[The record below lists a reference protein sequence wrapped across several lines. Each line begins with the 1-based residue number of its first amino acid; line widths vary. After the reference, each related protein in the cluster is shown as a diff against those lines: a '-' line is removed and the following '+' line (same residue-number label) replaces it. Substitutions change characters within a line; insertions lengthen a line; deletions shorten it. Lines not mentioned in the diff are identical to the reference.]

1 MITKNQIKLIRSLR
15 SKKNRYKY
23 QLFVVEGRKN
33 IRELLDS
40 DYHFQSIF
48 ATNSWIK
55 DHQEISVIKV
65 TNNELLRISNQ
76 KNPNEVL
83 AIVKIKSNHV
93 SSKKGVVLVLDD
105 VNDPGN
111 MGTIIRVCD
120 WFGISNIICSNDSVD
135 LYNPKVIQSSMG
147 SIFRVNVIYTDLLKY
162 LQGVDSPIYGAYMN
176 GEDVKNISF
185 SKNLHLV
192 MGNES
197 KGISENLSHLISNKV
212 RINNIGESAESLN
225 VAVASSILLYE
236 ICN

>member
-1 MITKNQIKLIRSLR
+1 
-15 SKKNRYKY
+15 
-23 QLFVVEGRKN
+23 
-33 IRELLDS
+33 
-40 DYHFQSIF
+40 
-48 ATNSWIK
+48 
-55 DHQEISVIKV
+55 
-65 TNNELLRISNQ
+65 
-76 KNPNEVL
+76 
-83 AIVKIKSNHV
+83 
-93 SSKKGVVLVLDD
+93 
-105 VNDPGN
+105 
-111 MGTIIRVCD
+111 
-120 WFGISNIICSNDSVD
+120 
-135 LYNPKVIQSSMG
+135 MG